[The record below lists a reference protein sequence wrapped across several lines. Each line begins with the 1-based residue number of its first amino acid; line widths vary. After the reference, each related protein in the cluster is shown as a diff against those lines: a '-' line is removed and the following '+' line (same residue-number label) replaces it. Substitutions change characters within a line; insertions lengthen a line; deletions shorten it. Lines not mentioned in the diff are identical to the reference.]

1 MIGSD
6 MDNTI
11 IQLNDSSETTIS
23 DLKEA
28 QVEASEVHNKFLL
41 WEAMRLLE
49 STQGGEP

>member
-11 IQLNDSSETTIS
+11 IQLHDGSETTLS

-28 QVEASEVHNKFLL
+28 QVEAFEVHDKFIA
-41 WEAMRLLE
+41 WEAMRLLA